1 MTRRW
6 LYICMAA
13 VMITVSAAGCAGSTT
28 AQNPQ
33 EGGTA
38 STAETAAENEVEV
51 PGVILPS
58 DAKVGIAMYTGEGTD
73 AIFMRQLADR
83 TQKNLTDAGIPEG
96 QITRTEA
103 VSGGNDLLEA
113 VKGLTAEPKDV
124 ILVGGADGETMP
136 QITDLVVESGA
147 ALLYFGGAPEQGETD
162 RWTKNGWKVAYVGGN
177 TAGIGDLR
185 AQILDQLDFDDVDA
199 NEDHHVSAVLLN
211 TNEDSLGNRIN
222 LESLDALGT
231 YHFTVERLDA
241 PKEEEN
247 TEGTDGDYENDGAGE
262 NYEDE
267 DTDAN
272 DANDYGDDEEEE
284 EEAPDIIEDRRNEAY
299 NQVTDWI
306 NEYGKDLEVIISADD
321 ALSMGAC
328 EAVEDYKQRVG
339 HGVVILGFSAYEDS
353 LKEVA
358 GGNIAGTIFNDSLK
372 QSQDMSDAALAYLR
386 GEEVPKEILSD
397 YVKVTADNAQEIID
411 VISSV
416 PGEGDNSDS
425 EDDGSDSEDSDSEEE

>member
-162 RWTKNGWKVAYVGGN
+162 RWTENGWRVAYVGGN

>member
-162 RWTKNGWKVAYVGGN
+162 RWTENGWRVAYVGGN
-177 TAGIGDLR
+177 TAGVGDLR

>member
-162 RWTKNGWKVAYVGGN
+162 RWTENGWRVAYVGGN
-177 TAGIGDLR
+177 TAGVGDLR

-416 PGEGDNSDS
+416 PGEGDSSDS
-425 EDDGSDSEDSDSEEE
+425 EDNDSEEE